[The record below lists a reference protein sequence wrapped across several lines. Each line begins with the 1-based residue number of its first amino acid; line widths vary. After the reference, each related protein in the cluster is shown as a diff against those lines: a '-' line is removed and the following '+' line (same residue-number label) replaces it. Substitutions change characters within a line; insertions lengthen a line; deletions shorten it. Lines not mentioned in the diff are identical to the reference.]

1 MQKTIFI
8 LLLLTACSNTRA
20 QFTMND
26 TLFFERVKTDSFYH
40 RIFVDDNKNSKF
52 YSAVSD
58 FTITGFD
65 KDTYKRSLNYL
76 YSKKLSPKKKIL
88 NEIPGEWV
96 MLESYK
102 NKVYVNSPCDFYF
115 HYRAKFT
122 DSVFINWD
130 GEGPEATYIERIVK
144 EDSVTYHY
152 FLKSRTYKNWK
163 LSVKYIDKEKGIAL
177 FRTQFFDPVLKK
189 TDLGYQLMVEVKK
202 MRNIPLLVNYCD
214 YQKKFELEFDKVD
227 YSTIFKHKK

>member
-1 MQKTIFI
+1 
-8 LLLLTACSNTRA
+8 
-20 QFTMND
+20 MND
-26 TLFFERVKTDSFYH
+26 TLFFERVITDSFYH

-52 YSAVSD
+52 YSSVSD

-76 YSKKLSPKKKIL
+76 YSKKLFPKKKIL

-96 MLESYK
+96 MLETYK

-115 HYRAKFT
+115 HYKAKFT

-152 FLKSRTYKNWK
+152 FLKSQTYKNWK
-163 LSVKYIDKEKGIAL
+163 LSVKYIDKEKGVAV
-177 FRTQFFDPVLKK
+177 FRTQFFDPLFKK
-189 TDLGYQLMVEVKK
+189 TDLRYQLMVEVKK
-202 MRNIPLLVNYCD
+202 MRNIPLVVNYCD
-214 YQKKFELEFDKVD
+214 YAKAGELEFDQVD
-227 YSTIFKHKK
+227 YSTIFKHKN